1 MSQAI
6 SEVGKGVKRARRI
19 WLLLSSTSL
28 LVVFGLAFVMLLMVV
43 IIAGNDDTEA
53 VSEEVSAINISPEV
67 ERYRLLV
74 EVACR
79 ENGIPEC
86 IDVILAMIMQESG
99 GSVPDVMQSS
109 ESMGL
114 PPNTISD
121 PAVSIQAGVK
131 YFAAGYKRALAEGKK
146 NPKETAIQGYNFG
159 AGFIPFAIK
168 NDGGWTAENAV
179 EFARIQSHGQKRVG
193 GNRDGQWAYGDQLYV
208 QHVMVYLQANTGATD
223 GKIVGGAGS
232 VTVEKAI
239 STGSTIVGKSPYV
252 WGGGRS
258 QSDINR
264 HRFDCSSFVRWC
276 YATAGVELGPLS
288 STTTDTLVKKGKSI
302 SAKDMK
308 RGDLVFF
315 DTYKVNG
322 HVGIYL
328 GDGNFINDNSS
339 HGVWIDSM
347 DNVYWKSTFKGV
359 VRRVTE

>member
-1 MSQAI
+1 MSRAVSKI
-6 SEVGKGVKRARRI
+6 GNGIRKARRL
-19 WLLLSSTSL
+19 WLILSSTTL
-28 LVVFGLAFVMLLMVV
+28 LVVLGIVFAMLLIVV
-43 IIAGNDDTEA
+43 IVAGNDKAEQ
-53 VSEEVSAINISPEV
+53 VSGEVSAINISPEV

-74 EVACR
+74 EIACR

-99 GSVPDVMQSS
+99 GGVPDVMQSS
-109 ESMGL
+109 ESMGM

-121 PAVSIQAGVK
+121 PAISIQAGVK

-146 NPKETAIQGYNFG
+146 SPKETAIQGYNFG

-168 NDGGWTAENAV
+168 SDGGWTAANAV

-208 QHVMVYLQANTGATD
+208 QHVMAYLQPNTGAGEGTL
-223 GKIVGGAGS
+223 IGGAGS

-258 QSDINR
+258 ESDVQR
-264 HRFDCSSFVRWC
+264 RRFDCSSFVRWC
-276 YATAGVELGPLS
+276 YAEAGVELGPLG
-288 STTTDTLVKKGKSI
+288 STTTDTLVKQGKMI
-302 SAKDMK
+302 AAKDMK
-308 RGDLVFF
+308 RGDIVFF

-347 DNVYWKSTFKGV
+347 DNVYWKSAFKGV
-359 VRRVTE
+359 VRRITE